1 MISHVNTC
9 EIFRYLKCLFMFL
22 MILKCPM
29 IWKNTTLEWGMF
41 PLLTG
46 LPNLFFFTAC
56 ECMCSS
62 CQAVLLWSTMMCDLQ
77 NYSDLKLVRTSLCF
91 KILPMSCRCHFVFPL
106 FSFIF
111 EKKCYFM
118 CQISFELF
126 WSLCS
131 NLPEAAFFFASGT
144 WRLHN
149 FAV

>member
-1 MISHVNTC
+1 MSLYV
-9 EIFRYLKCLFMFL
+9 FDDSQMPYDLKKYN
-22 MILKCPM
+22 I
-29 IWKNTTLEWGMF
+29 GMRNVPSF
-41 PLLTG
+41 NGFAKPL
-46 LPNLFFFTAC
+46 FFTAC

-62 CQAVLLWSTMMCDLQ
+62 CQAVLLWSTMVCDLQ

-131 NLPEAAFFFASGT
+131 NLLEAAFFFRERNVTPS
-144 WRLHN
+144 
-149 FAV
+149 

>member
-1 MISHVNTC
+1 MSLYV
-9 EIFRYLKCLFMFL
+9 FDDSQMPYDLKKYN
-22 MILKCPM
+22 I
-29 IWKNTTLEWGMF
+29 GMRNVPSF
-41 PLLTG
+41 NGFAKPL
-46 LPNLFFFTAC
+46 FFTAC

-131 NLPEAAFFFASGT
+131 NLLEAAFFFASGT